1 MGQPA
6 ESARVAGYYL
16 ELRLD
21 SSYLLLDH
29 GPPEHPREGR
39 HQVDAMHS

>member
-1 MGQPA
+1 MGQPTQ
-6 ESARVAGYYL
+6 SARVAGHYL

-29 GPPEHPREGR
+29 GPLEHPCEGR